1 MPRSSKKII
10 ILGAGRVGRSVAES
24 LVREGNDVTVV
35 DVHAGPL
42 QDLQNRLD
50 IRTVLGNGAFPST
63 LRQADAQHADII
75 LAVTDSDEINIT
87 ACQVTSLL
95 FHTPTKI
102 ARIRAA
108 EYLATPELFSEKG
121 IPIDVIISP
130 DQVVASY
137 IKRLIEYPTAFQV
150 LDFAQGKLELVAVKA
165 YHGGPLVGH
174 QLRDLAEHLPGI
186 EARVAAI
193 YRHDRAILPEGDT
206 VIHAGDEVFFVATPS
221 NIQAVLSELRKL
233 ERPMERIMLAG
244 GGYIGHRLALSLEQ
258 ADYDVKLIEL
268 SPDRARVLS
277 EDLRTSIVLLG
288 DATDEELLQKEGI
301 EAIDAFCAL
310 TNDDEDNILSALMAK
325 RLGARKV
332 MALINRTAYVDLV
345 HGASTIDI
353 AISPQQATIGTLLT
367 HVRGGRV
374 ASVHSLRRGAAEAIE
389 GIATGSPRSSSL
401 VGRTISRI
409 KLPPGTT
416 IGAIVRGDEVIM
428 AHHDSIVQ
436 DGDHIILFLVD
447 KRYLGDVERLFKAAP

>member
-1 MPRSSKKII
+1 MPRASKQII
-10 ILGAGRVGRSVAES
+10 ILGAGRVGTSVAES

-35 DVHAGPL
+35 DTHPRPL

-50 IRTVLGNGAFPST
+50 IRTVLGNGAFPKT
-63 LRQADAQHADII
+63 LRQAHAQDADIV
-75 LAVTDSDEINIT
+75 LAVTDSDEINII
-87 ACQVTSLL
+87 ACQIASLL
-95 FHTPTKI
+95 FRTPTKI

-130 DQVVASY
+130 DQIVASY

-165 YHGGPLVGH
+165 YHGGLLVGH
-174 QLRDLAEHLPGI
+174 QLRDLAAHLPGI

-206 VIHAGDEVFFVATPS
+206 VIHAGDEVFFVATPT

-244 GGYIGHRLALSLEQ
+244 GGNIGHRLALALEE
-258 ADYDVKLIEL
+258 ADYHVKLIEVN
-268 SPDRARVLS
+268 PDRARMLA
-277 EDLRTSIVLLG
+277 EELRTSIVLLG
-288 DATDEELLQKEGI
+288 DATDEELLRREGI

-374 ASVHSLRRGAAEAIE
+374 AAVHSLRRGAAEAIE

-416 IGAIVRGDEVIM
+416 IGAIVRGEEVIM
-428 AHHDSIVQ
+428 AHHDTIVQ

-447 KRYLGDVERLFKAAP
+447 KRHLADVERLFQAAT